1 MPRSIEETLR
11 LLDAWYNEPSTG
23 DDRPKLISK
32 LALLELCGWIE
43 GAFDEMIRNIGQQT
57 ISDDKWVNEKLI
69 DKTYGFKYDNHLRA
83 MIVELVGEV
92 FARRIEEQM
101 ENANSGDL
109 DRMRSTLGEL
119 WKKRCSFAHADVSAN
134 VASQAKFDAPS
145 WSINQHRILKK
156 LFVSFESAI
165 NQALDTNIRLSE

>member
-1 MPRSIEETLR
+1 MSQSIEQTLR
-11 LLDAWYNEPSTG
+11 LLDAWYNEPSAG
-23 DDRPKLISK
+23 NDRSKLISK

-43 GAFDEMIRNIGQQT
+43 GVFDEMIRKIGQQT
-57 ISDDKWVNEKLI
+57 LGDEKWVNEKLI
-69 DKTYGFKYDNHLRA
+69 DKTSGFKYDMHLRA

-101 ENANSGDL
+101 EVASSGEL
-109 DRMRSTLGEL
+109 ERMKSMLGEL

-156 LFVSFESAI
+156 LFLSFENSI
-165 NQALDTNIRLSE
+165 DHALNAKIKLS